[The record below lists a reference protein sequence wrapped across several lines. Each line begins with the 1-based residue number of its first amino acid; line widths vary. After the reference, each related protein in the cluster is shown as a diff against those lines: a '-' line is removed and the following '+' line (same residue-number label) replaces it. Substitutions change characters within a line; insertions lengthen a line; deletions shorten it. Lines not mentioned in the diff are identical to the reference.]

1 MSPSGPFIVLA
12 HKTKQNLGGRL
23 VYVLTHTYSLHRVL
37 SERQLIRY
45 ARILTKQKV
54 QSHRYA

>member
-1 MSPSGPFIVLA
+1 MSPSGQFIVLA
-12 HKTKQNLGGRL
+12 HKTKQNGGRL
-23 VYVLTHTYSLHRVL
+23 LYILTHTYSLHRVL

-45 ARILTKQKV
+45 TRILTKQKI